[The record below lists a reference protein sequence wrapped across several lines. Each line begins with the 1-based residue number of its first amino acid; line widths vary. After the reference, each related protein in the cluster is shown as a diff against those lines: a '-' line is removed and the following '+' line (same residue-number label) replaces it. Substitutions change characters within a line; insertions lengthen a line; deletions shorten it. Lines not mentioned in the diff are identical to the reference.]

1 MDSKLMFVSQ
11 QNRKRARSTA
21 RRLLAV
27 LKKYQ
32 RDPDS
37 NVGMRGEAAGLAVRA
52 SYYLREAE
60 TAGRI
65 ILTDHGERRQ
75 IFLRR
80 ETH

>member
-11 QNRKRARSTA
+11 QNTKRARSTA

-75 IFLRR
+75 IFLRS

>member
-1 MDSKLMFVSQ
+1 MNSKLMFASR

-21 RRLLAV
+21 RRLLTV

-37 NVGMRGEAAGLAVRA
+37 NAGMQAEAAALAVRA

-80 ETH
+80 VTH

>member
-21 RRLLAV
+21 RRLIAV

-37 NVGMRGEAAGLAVRA
+37 NAGMRGEAAALAVRA
-52 SYYLREAE
+52 SYYLR
-60 TAGRI
+60 
-65 ILTDHGERRQ
+65 
-75 IFLRR
+75 
-80 ETH
+80 

>member
-21 RRLLAV
+21 RRLIAV

-37 NVGMRGEAAGLAVRA
+37 NASMHGEAAALAVRA

-75 IFLRR
+75 IFLSGRAG
-80 ETH
+80 